1 MKDMWRRTVSAF
13 RLKPP
18 PHIEDTMTD
27 IQYRILSEDITNVFY
42 ANDRINAEGSLD
54 SLEYWERVDT
64 IEDII
69 QRFKDKQALTK
80 SIFL

>member
-1 MKDMWRRTVSAF
+1 MKGMWRKTVNAF
-13 RLKPP
+13 RLKTLL
-18 PHIEDTMTD
+18 HIKDTMTD
-27 IQYRILSEDITNVFY
+27 IQYRILSEDIANVFY

-69 QRFKDKQALTK
+69 QRFMDKQALTK
-80 SIFL
+80 SFIL

>member
-13 RLKPP
+13 RLEPP

-27 IQYRILSEDITNVFY
+27 IQYRILSEDIANVFY

-69 QRFKDKQALTK
+69 QRFMDKQALTK
-80 SIFL
+80 SFIL